1 MELRDPPREIEPA
14 PLDISRRFVRV
25 THERAA
31 GFVEFDFA
39 IGEPELFVEMILG
52 REAFA
57 AFCADNRVEPFPP
70 DPARADARG
79 DFDWRLGDATG
90 RRTR

>member
-1 MELRDPPREIEPA
+1 MEALAPPRDIEPA
-14 PLDISRRFVRV
+14 PIDTSRRFVRV
-25 THERAA
+25 THERDS

-39 IGEPELFVEMILG
+39 IGEPELFVEMILA

-57 AFCADNRVEPFPP
+57 AFCAEQRVEPFPP
-70 DPARADARG
+70 APAQTEPPG

-90 RRTR
+90 TRIR